1 MITGTSMTDYLNSSV
16 ATAAGETNGDKELG
30 KDAFMNLFVTQ
41 LQNQDPLEPM
51 DNTEFLSQMAQFS
64 SLEQM
69 QNIAGA
75 MELLTLSQSAATNS
89 QMITLIGRRVVH
101 PGNHFSLESGKPVEL
116 MFTLPEECPPLK
128 LNILNEQGETVRT
141 LEPENLKP
149 GYNSYLFDGLDD
161 QGNALPQGNYQYQ
174 FVRADGSSEAIEIE
188 YYSNLLVDSV
198 AFGSNSTILKSGTL
212 SIDLANILEV
222 RSNSAAA
229 GE

>member
-75 MELLTLSQSAATNS
+75 
-89 QMITLIGRRVVH
+89 IT
-101 PGNHFSLESGKPVEL
+101 
-116 MFTLPEECPPLK
+116 
-128 LNILNEQGETVRT
+128 
-141 LEPENLKP
+141 
-149 GYNSYLFDGLDD
+149 
-161 QGNALPQGNYQYQ
+161 
-174 FVRADGSSEAIEIE
+174 
-188 YYSNLLVDSV
+188 
-198 AFGSNSTILKSGTL
+198 
-212 SIDLANILEV
+212 
-222 RSNSAAA
+222 
-229 GE
+229 